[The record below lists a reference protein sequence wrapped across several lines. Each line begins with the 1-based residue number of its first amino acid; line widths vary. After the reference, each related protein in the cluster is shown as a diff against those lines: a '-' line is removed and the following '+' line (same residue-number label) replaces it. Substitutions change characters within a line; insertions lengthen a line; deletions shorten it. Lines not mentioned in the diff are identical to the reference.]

1 MKTSLIIHPEELSRA
16 WIDRAANA
24 GISVLGIHP
33 KGGRRAPVYVREMM
47 EMIKTRE
54 FRELIDY
61 AHARGLAVEYEL
73 HAASYLLPR
82 ELFTEER
89 EFFRM
94 NEQGERTPDLNF
106 CVSDEKAMR
115 VFAENAVK
123 LAGELYGSS
132 KNFYFWLD
140 DVKDSACC
148 CEKCRELSPSDQ
160 QLLAVNAMLR
170 EIKKCVPGA
179 HMAYLAYADSM
190 APPEKVKAEEGVFL
204 EYAPMEKYKE
214 GAEAL
219 AEKEEAMLLP
229 LIRFFGQK
237 DAKVLEYWYDNSMFS
252 GWEKPPKRF
261 EPNVAQM
268 ARDVHFYREK
278 GFEYISSFAC
288 FLGEDYEKLYGEAD
302 ISPFAECVKE

>member
-1 MKTSLIIHPEELSRA
+1 
-16 WIDRAANA
+16 
-24 GISVLGIHP
+24 
-33 KGGRRAPVYVREMM
+33 
-47 EMIKTRE
+47 
-54 FRELIDY
+54 
-61 AHARGLAVEYEL
+61 
-73 HAASYLLPR
+73 
-82 ELFTEER
+82 
-89 EFFRM
+89 
-94 NEQGERTPDLNF
+94 
-106 CVSDEKAMR
+106 
-115 VFAENAVK
+115 
-123 LAGELYGSS
+123 
-132 KNFYFWLD
+132 
-140 DVKDSACC
+140 
-148 CEKCRELSPSDQ
+148 
-160 QLLAVNAMLR
+160 
-170 EIKKCVPGA
+170 
-179 HMAYLAYADSM
+179 
-190 APPEKVKAEEGVFL
+190 
-204 EYAPMEKYKE
+204 MEKYKE

>member
-47 EMIKTRE
+47 GMMKTRE

-148 CEKCRELSPSDQ
+148 
-160 QLLAVNAMLR
+160 
-170 EIKKCVPGA
+170 
-179 HMAYLAYADSM
+179 
-190 APPEKVKAEEGVFL
+190 
-204 EYAPMEKYKE
+204 
-214 GAEAL
+214 
-219 AEKEEAMLLP
+219 
-229 LIRFFGQK
+229 
-237 DAKVLEYWYDNSMFS
+237 
-252 GWEKPPKRF
+252 
-261 EPNVAQM
+261 
-268 ARDVHFYREK
+268 
-278 GFEYISSFAC
+278 
-288 FLGEDYEKLYGEAD
+288 
-302 ISPFAECVKE
+302 